1 MQAFLV
7 VPASHSAVASLT
19 SSMHRQGLP
28 RLINSDLEA
37 TLTAQPAVVGYVGDG
52 GEHGRCT
59 PHSPALRI
67 NGRVCSLP
75 RCQPLRFMAWCILLI
90 P

>member
-1 MQAFLV
+1 MPTMATELPQALFLVGARAGVGWLAGCEVPVRAASYSAWTLVAEGFVQAFLV

-37 TLTAQPAVVGYVGDG
+37 TLTA
-52 GEHGRCT
+52 R
-59 PHSPALRI
+59 AL
-67 NGRVCSLP
+67 S
-75 RCQPLRFMAWCILLI
+75 
-90 P
+90 

>member
-28 RLINSDLEA
+28 RLINSDLDVDREGVVITVA
-37 TLTAQPAVVGYVGDG
+37 TRPDRRGDPELSQSVGIGQ
-52 GEHGRCT
+52 R
-59 PHSPALRI
+59 
-67 NGRVCSLP
+67 
-75 RCQPLRFMAWCILLI
+75 
-90 P
+90 

>member
-37 TLTAQPAVVGYVGDG
+37 VDREGVVITVATRPDRRGDPELSQSVGIG
-52 GEHGRCT
+52 QR
-59 PHSPALRI
+59 
-67 NGRVCSLP
+67 
-75 RCQPLRFMAWCILLI
+75 
-90 P
+90 

>member
-7 VPASHSAVASLT
+7 VPASHSAVASFT

-37 TLTAQPAVVGYVGDG
+37 TLTA
-52 GEHGRCT
+52 R
-59 PHSPALRI
+59 AL
-67 NGRVCSLP
+67 S
-75 RCQPLRFMAWCILLI
+75 
-90 P
+90 

>member
-1 MQAFLV
+1 MTPSFPRTGVSGHAGAVQAFLV

-37 TLTAQPAVVGYVGDG
+37 TLTA
-52 GEHGRCT
+52 R
-59 PHSPALRI
+59 AL
-67 NGRVCSLP
+67 S
-75 RCQPLRFMAWCILLI
+75 
-90 P
+90 